1 MVYKILTDFEE
12 GLDNI
17 IKELSL
23 DFMVLFYRNAIYIA
37 KKEGRASKQEVDNDL
52 KKIIKATFYCQELD
66 ETNLKYEPLKAMEWC
81 KEQFVRIE
89 TQLFEKEKQEEL
101 QAMWNFIQAVD
112 NELAILSQNNIKQI

>member
-17 IKELSL
+17 IKELSS

-37 KKEGRASKQEVDNDL
+37 KKGGRASKQEVDKDL
-52 KKIIKATFYCQELD
+52 KRIIKATFYCQELN
-66 ETNLKYEPLKAMEWC
+66 ENNLKYEPLKAMEWC

-101 QAMWNFIQAVD
+101 QAMWNFVKAVD
-112 NELAILSQNNIKQI
+112 NELAILSQNKTK

>member
-37 KKEGRASKQEVDNDL
+37 KKEGRASKQEVDKDL
-52 KKIIKATFYCQELD
+52 KKIIKATFYCQELN
-66 ETNLKYEPLKAMEWC
+66 ENNLKYEPLKAMEWC
-81 KEQFVRIE
+81 KEQFIRIE
-89 TQLFEKEKQEEL
+89 TQLFEREKQEEL
-101 QAMWNFIQAVD
+101 QAMWNFVKAVD
-112 NELAILSQNNIKQI
+112 NELAILSQNRTK

>member
-23 DFMVLFYRNAIYIA
+23 EFMVLFYRNAIYIA
-37 KKEGRASKQEVDNDL
+37 KKEGRASKQEVDKDL
-52 KKIIKATFYCQELD
+52 KRIIKATFYCQELN
-66 ETNLKYEPLKAMEWC
+66 ENNLKYEPLKAMEWC

-101 QAMWNFIQAVD
+101 QAMWNFVKAVD
-112 NELAILSQNNIKQI
+112 NELAILSQNKTK

>member
-1 MVYKILTDFEE
+1 MVYKILTDFED

-37 KKEGRASKQEVDNDL
+37 KKEGRASKQEVDKDL
-52 KKIIKATFYCQELD
+52 KRIIKATFYCQEMN
-66 ETNLKYEPLKAMEWC
+66 ESNLKYEPLKAMEWC
-81 KEQFVRIE
+81 KEQFIRIE

-101 QAMWNFIQAVD
+101 QAMWNFVKAVD
-112 NELAILSQNNIKQI
+112 NELSILSQKKTK